1 MNSWK
6 PLQLHDAKKAVRS
19 KVLLVLD
26 SGPLGLLSNPV
37 AIGAAREVQ
46 DWAQTRLSAGDQ
58 IFISEIADY
67 EVRRE
72 LWRAN
77 KEPGISR
84 LNDLSNELEYLPL
97 TTEVMQDAAILWANA
112 RKIGLPTAHD
122 KALDV
127 DVILAAQAR
136 NLQAVHSNES
146 VIVITS
152 DVSHLSRYV
161 QAKRWMDV

>member
-6 PLQLHDAKKAVRS
+6 PLQPHDAKKAVPS
-19 KVLLVLD
+19 NVLLVLD
-26 SGPLGLLSNPV
+26 SGPLGLLSNPI
-37 AIGAAREVQ
+37 AIGVAQEVQ
-46 DWAQTRLSAGDQ
+46 DWAQTRLSAGDR

-84 LNDLSNELEYLPL
+84 LDDLSNELEYLPL

-112 RKIGLPTAHD
+112 RKVGLPHC
-122 KALDV
+122 
-127 DVILAAQAR
+127 
-136 NLQAVHSNES
+136 S
-146 VIVITS
+146 
-152 DVSHLSRYV
+152 
-161 QAKRWMDV
+161 